1 MVDSYY
7 MFLLILYTFI
17 LEVSSYAIPYLSV

>member
-1 MVDSYY
+1 MVGNYY

-17 LEVSSYAIPYLSV
+17 LEVSSYATSYLSV